1 MKNFIISAAGV
12 VGGVISSLYGGFTAA
27 MTTLIIFMAVDW
39 FSGMV
44 CAGVFRSS
52 RKSKSGG
59 LSSKA
64 GFRGLAKKCMIML
77 FVLIGARLD
86 MALGIAYIK
95 DGVCIAFTVNELLSI
110 IENAGLMG
118 VPTPSIIRRAIELL
132 NEKIKRGSE
141 TSNDAEN
148 SAENGEKNK
157 DDTDND

>member
-77 FVLIGARLD
+77 LSLSEHGLIWLWALHISRTAYVLH
-86 MALGIAYIK
+86 
-95 DGVCIAFTVNELLSI
+95 LL
-110 IENAGLMG
+110 
-118 VPTPSIIRRAIELL
+118 
-132 NEKIKRGSE
+132 
-141 TSNDAEN
+141 
-148 SAENGEKNK
+148 
-157 DDTDND
+157 